1 MVDYPAKTLMP
12 APLPNAKAKTLLGVP
27 YDHYK
32 LPDGSDLYITRH
44 GRPFLQ
50 HLRPESWFESEW
62 FRNSREKLRG
72 TSTVYKVRTK
82 PIDGVAK
89 DLVVKWCRVGEK
101 VPMDTFTLNKFIDAE
116 FNTPYEE
123 FSLVMEMRA
132 RARPGTILT
141 LSLIH
146 IWPHPT
152 CLPRSRCRQIHRVAW
167 AGWCVGGPTRCNES
181 P

>member
-132 RARPGTILT
+132 RHAR
-141 LSLIH
+141 H
-146 IWPHPT
+146 HPHPQAPCHLCAGQT
-152 CLPRSRCRQIHRVAW
+152 PRTVANRTLPHKNRA
-167 AGWCVGGPTRCNES
+167 
-181 P
+181 